1 MTIKTYFSK
10 LSQADL
16 SMMLAGI
23 IAKAMADGVCIN
35 FDYDGKNRTVE
46 AHALGR
52 STKDGSLVMRGYQTD
67 GEASRPVPGWSLFSL
82 DKIEAI
88 EIQYDG
94 SDAPREGYKMGDK
107 QMDPV
112 LVEIDTTVS

>member
-1 MTIKTYFSK
+1 MLKTYFSK
-10 LSQADL
+10 LSQADRSL
-16 SMMLAGI
+16 MLAGV
-23 IAKAMADGVCIN
+23 IAKAMADAVCIN

-52 STKDGSLVMRGYQTD
+52 STKDGSLVMRGFQTD
-67 GEASRPVPGWSLFSL
+67 GEREGWALFSL

-88 EIQYDG
+88 EIQYD
-94 SDAPREGYKMGDK
+94 SSEAPREGYKMGDK

-112 LVEIDTTVS
+112 LVEIDTSES